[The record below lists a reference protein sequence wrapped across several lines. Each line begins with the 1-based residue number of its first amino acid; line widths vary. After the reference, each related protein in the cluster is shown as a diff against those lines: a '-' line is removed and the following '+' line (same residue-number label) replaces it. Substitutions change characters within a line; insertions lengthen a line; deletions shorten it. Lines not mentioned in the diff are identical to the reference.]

1 MCPGPFGCKSLTG
14 ACLALLFKV
23 GLTQN
28 VVRAI
33 KVMGM
38 EGGTRDSRTGL
49 GKSRVSGARPS
60 GHRILVA

>member
-14 ACLALLFKV
+14 ACLALLFKA

-33 KVMGM
+33 KVI
-38 EGGTRDSRTGL
+38 GL
-49 GKSRVSGARPS
+49 GGRDQGQQDRVG
-60 GHRILVA
+60 